1 MCGAPRP
8 FKHLSLIFKRVR
20 PDELTENPVFQ
31 ELRLKQ
37 LKATFQEA
45 AYASKHSNP
54 SSVEIGRLFGP
65 VVGSQQ
71 NTPEKR
77 PRTHFEGVFQTES
90 S

>member
-1 MCGAPRP
+1 MAGRLRAGQ
-8 FKHLSLIFKRVR
+8 VT
-20 PDELTENPVFQ
+20 DNPVFQ